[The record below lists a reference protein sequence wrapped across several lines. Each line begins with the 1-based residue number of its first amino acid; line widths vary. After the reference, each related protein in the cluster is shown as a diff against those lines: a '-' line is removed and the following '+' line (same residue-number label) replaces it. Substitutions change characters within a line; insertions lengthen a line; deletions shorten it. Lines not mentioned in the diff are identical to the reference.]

1 MKNIRSSVFALLLS
15 ATAAFAANPYEG
27 WSHSGSIFLLT
38 TPEGASLPAAA
49 VLEGFPAL
57 VRLHKDFFNFAQ
69 AKANGE
75 DLRFSTG
82 AGAPLPF
89 QIEEWDAAKGVASI
103 WVRIPTIK
111 GNDRQEIKMHWG
123 KTDAAGESSGKAV
136 FNEANGYLSVWHM
149 SGPVTDETGSLESK
163 DAGTTASTGL
173 IGPARHLAGRQ
184 GIFGG
189 DKIANYPVGAAPHS
203 SQMWFRAEK
212 SNGRALAWGNEH
224 GQGKVV
230 MHFQSPPHVKM
241 ECYFSGAD
249 VSSEGRMPMNE
260 WIHVVHT
267 YQQGDSRIYVNGV
280 LSGVSAKPNAPLA
293 IKTPARLFIGGWY
306 HNYDFVGDIDEV
318 RISKVTRSADWV
330 KLEYENQKAQQT
342 LTGPVVVPGQ
352 AFAVSQAQATVP
364 EGKTATFTAQAGGAQ
379 KVYWILKRDAGE
391 TVVAVDRLAFTFDA
405 GRVTG
410 DQTATLQCKAVYPDG
425 VRTKDITITI
435 KEDIEEPAFTLK
447 APARWDGRTTIE
459 VVPQIG
465 NLKAMQAKG
474 AGELK
479 IEWTVSPMAVIKEV
493 APGKLIL
500 TRAQNSG
507 TMTVT
512 ATISNG
518 GKPVTQTATIAVTE
532 PKRDAWV
539 ARLPAQDEKP
549 EDGQFFARD
558 DQNVGTLHYN
568 GTLTEAADA
577 VFLKLYADDVLIKT
591 ETTKPGADQSYA
603 LAAKLKPGLIKYKV
617 EFGTKLG
624 GKETVQQTVTNL
636 VCGDAYLIDGQ
647 SNGLAT
653 DTGEKSPPETSEWI
667 RSYGRPSGNPKAN
680 QGNLWCYPVWKASQ
694 GEKAELGWW
703 GMELAKRLLASQK
716 MPIFIINA
724 AVGGTRI
731 DQHQRNPTN
740 STDLTTIYGRMLWRV
755 QQAKLT
761 HGIRGILWHQGE
773 NDQGSDGPTGGYG
786 WETYHQFFVEM
797 SAAWKQDMPNVQH
810 YYTFQIWPNSCSMGG
825 RSGSGDMLREKQ
837 RTLTDL
843 YSNMSIL
850 STLGVRPP
858 GGCHFPL
865 IGWAEFARMVQP
877 QIERDHYGKVPTT
890 SINPPNLRT
899 AAFAGGAKDSITL
912 EFDQP
917 VVWADTLAGQFYLDG
932 EKGQVV
938 AGSVT
943 GNVLTL
949 KLKEPSKATK
959 ITYLKEITWSQ
970 DTLLNGA
977 NGLAALTFCEVPLA
991 EKNPSK

>member
-15 ATAAFAANPYEG
+15 ATTAFAANPYEG

-57 VRLHKDFFNFAQ
+57 VRLHKDFFNFTQ

-75 DLRFSTG
+75 DLRFSTS

-111 GNDRQEIKMHWG
+111 GNERQEIKMHWG

-163 DAGTTASTGL
+163 DAGTTASAGL

-342 LTGPVVVPGQ
+342 LTGPVVLPGQ

-465 NLKAMQAKG
+465 NLKAMQARG

-479 IEWTVSPMAVIKEV
+479 IDWTVAPMAVIKEV

-539 ARLPAQDEKP
+539 AHLPAKDEKP

-617 EFGTKLG
+617 EFGTKRG

-837 RTLTDL
+837 RTLPDL

-877 QIERDHYGKVPTT
+877 QIERDHYGKVPAT

-938 AGSVT
+938 SGSVT

-949 KLKEPSKATK
+949 KLKEASAAKK
-959 ITYLKEITWSQ
+959 ITYLKEITWNQ

-991 EKNPSK
+991 GKNPSK

>member
-15 ATAAFAANPYEG
+15 ATTAFAANPYEG

-57 VRLHKDFFNFAQ
+57 VRLHKDFFNFTQ

-75 DLRFSTG
+75 DLRFSTS

-111 GNDRQEIKMHWG
+111 GNERQEIKMHWG

-163 DAGTTASTGL
+163 DAGTTASAGL

-342 LTGPVVVPGQ
+342 LTGPVVLPGQ

-465 NLKAMQAKG
+465 NLKAMQARG

-479 IEWTVSPMAVIKEV
+479 IDWTVAPMAVIKEV

-539 ARLPAQDEKP
+539 AHLPAKDEKP

-617 EFGTKLG
+617 EFGTKRG

-837 RTLTDL
+837 RTLPDL

-877 QIERDHYGKVPTT
+877 QIERDHSGKVPAT

-938 AGSVT
+938 SGSVT

-949 KLKEPSKATK
+949 KLKEASAAKK
-959 ITYLKEITWSQ
+959 ITYLKEITWNQ

-991 EKNPSK
+991 GKNPSK